1 MYILDEMVKGLFRK
15 KRPKQVCVVLYACHV
30 PKMQCMSSG
39 CSAHYQQLRNVP
51 SASKFFFSRK
61 ARIIGFAELRSKQA
75 NFKIRWH

>member
-39 CSAHYQQLRNVP
+39 CSAHYQQLRNVQLRNVP
-51 SASKFFFSRK
+51 SASKFFFLERL
-61 ARIIGFAELRSKQA
+61 E
-75 NFKIRWH
+75 